1 MHMPAADSTRD
12 ESPQATSAASTTEVS
27 RANRAPSTEAE
38 ILEAHVK
45 PPKTLTGPVL
55 IVDYDP
61 VWPQLFA
68 REEARIRAALGE
80 RAVLLEHAGSTSVP
94 GLAAKP
100 CIDIVLVVPDSADE
114 PAYVPALEAAGYEL
128 VIREPQWYEHRV
140 FKGPDTNI
148 NLHVFST
155 GCEEIGR
162 MLRFRDWLRTNAAD
176 RQLYERT
183 KRELAQRQWKYMQ
196 NYADAKTA
204 VVEQIVARALAASGE
219 HASANDTT
227 P

>member
-1 MHMPAADSTRD
+1 MPVADSTRD
-12 ESPQATSAASTTEVS
+12 ESPQAASATASTELS
-27 RANRAPSTEAE
+27 RADRAPSTEEE
-38 ILEAHVK
+38 ILAAYVTR
-45 PPKTLTGPVL
+45 PKTLTGPVL

-61 VWPQLFA
+61 EWPELFA

-80 RAVLLEHAGSTSVP
+80 RVVLLEHAGSTSVP

-114 PAYVPALEAAGYEL
+114 PAYVPTLEAAGYEL

-148 NLHVFST
+148 NLHVFSP
-155 GCEEIGR
+155 GCEEVGR
-162 MLRFRDWLRTNAAD
+162 MLHFRDWLRGNTAD

-183 KRELAQRQWKYMQ
+183 KRELAQREWKYMQ
-196 NYADAKTA
+196 NYADAKTE
-204 VVEQIVARALAASGE
+204 VVEQIVARAPAAGGE
-219 HASANDTT
+219 HASAGDTT

>member
-1 MHMPAADSTRD
+1 MPVADSTRD
-12 ESPQATSAASTTEVS
+12 ESPQAASAAASTELS
-27 RANRAPSTEAE
+27 RADRAPSTEEE
-38 ILEAHVK
+38 ILAAYVT

-61 VWPQLFA
+61 DWPQLFA

-80 RAVLLEHAGSTSVP
+80 RVVLLEHAGSTSVP

-114 PAYVPALEAAGYEL
+114 PAYVPTIEAAGYEL

-148 NLHVFST
+148 NLHVFSP
-155 GCEEIGR
+155 GCEEVGR
-162 MLRFRDWLRTNAAD
+162 MLRFRDWLRGNTAD

-219 HASANDTT
+219 HASADDTT

>member
-1 MHMPAADSTRD
+1 MPAADSIRD
-12 ESPQATSAASTTEVS
+12 ESSQAASAASTTEVS
-27 RANRAPSTEAE
+27 RADRAPSTEEE
-38 ILEAHVK
+38 ILANHVR
-45 PPKTLTGPVL
+45 PPKALNGPVL

-61 VWPQLFA
+61 VWPQHFA

-80 RAVLLEHAGSTSVP
+80 RVVLLEHAGSTSVP

-114 PAYVPALEAAGYEL
+114 PAYGPALEAAGYVL
-128 VIREPQWYEHRV
+128 TIREPQWYEHRV

-148 NLHVFST
+148 NLHVFSP
-155 GCEEIGR
+155 GCEEVGR
-162 MLRFRDWLRTNAAD
+162 MLRFRDWLRGNTAD

-183 KRELAQRQWKYMQ
+183 KRELAQREWKYMQ

-204 VVEQIVARALAASGE
+204 VVEQIVARALAAGGK
-219 HASANDTT
+219 HASAGDTT

>member
-1 MHMPAADSTRD
+1 MPAADSTCD
-12 ESPQATSAASTTEVS
+12 ESPQATSGAASTEVS
-27 RANRAPSTEAE
+27 RADRAPSTEEE
-38 ILEAHVK
+38 ILAAYVT

-55 IVDYDP
+55 VVDYDP
-61 VWPQLFA
+61 VWPELFA

-80 RAVLLEHAGSTSVP
+80 RVVLLEHAGSTSVP

-114 PAYVPALEAAGYEL
+114 PAYVPALEAAGYVL
-128 VIREPQWYEHRV
+128 TIREPQWFEHRV

-148 NLHVFST
+148 NLHVFSP
-155 GCEEIGR
+155 GCEEVGR
-162 MLRFRDWLRTNAAD
+162 MLRFRDWLRGNTAD

-183 KRELAQRQWKYMQ
+183 KLELAQREWKYMQ

-204 VVEQIVARALAASGE
+204 VVEQIVVRALAAGGE
-219 HASANDTT
+219 HASAGETT

>member
-1 MHMPAADSTRD
+1 MSAADSARD
-12 ESPQATSAASTTEVS
+12 ESSQATSAASTTEEVS

-38 ILEAHVK
+38 ILEVHVK

-68 REEARIRAALGE
+68 CEEARIRAALGE
-80 RAVLLEHAGSTSVP
+80 RAVLLQHAGSTSVP

-128 VIREPQWYEHRV
+128 VVREPQWYEHRV

-148 NLHVFST
+148 NLHVFSP

-162 MLRFRDWLRTNAAD
+162 MLRFRDWLRGNAAD

-204 VVEQIVARALAASGE
+204 VVEQIVARALAAGGE
-219 HASANDTT
+219 HAGANDTT

>member
-1 MHMPAADSTRD
+1 MHMPAADSIRD
-12 ESPQATSAASTTEVS
+12 ESSQAASAAASTELS
-27 RANRAPSTEAE
+27 RADRAPSTEEE
-38 ILEAHVK
+38 ILAAYVTR
-45 PPKTLTGPVL
+45 PKTLTGQVL

-61 VWPQLFA
+61 EWPQLFA

-80 RAVLLEHAGSTSVP
+80 RVVLLEHAGSTSVP

-114 PAYVPALEAAGYEL
+114 PDYVAALEAAGYVL
-128 VIREPQWYEHRV
+128 TIREPQWFEHRV

-148 NLHVFST
+148 NLHVFSP
-155 GCEEIGR
+155 GCEEVGR
-162 MLRFRDWLRTNAAD
+162 MLRFRDWLRGNTAD

-183 KRELAQRQWKYMQ
+183 KRELALREWKYMQ

-204 VVEQIVARALAASGE
+204 VVEQIVARALAAGGE
-219 HASANDTT
+219 HASAGDTT